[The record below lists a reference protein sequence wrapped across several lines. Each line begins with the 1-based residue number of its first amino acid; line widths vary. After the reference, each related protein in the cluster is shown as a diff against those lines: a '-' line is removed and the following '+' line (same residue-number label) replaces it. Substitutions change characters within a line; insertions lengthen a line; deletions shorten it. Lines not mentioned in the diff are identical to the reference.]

1 MIADVLEDVVRFLIE
16 DGIRAVGI
24 GVLKIVTFGRYRSAG
39 QSTWLVEGGVGL
51 AMIAA
56 ALVAIARWV
65 W

>member
-1 MIADVLEDVVRFLIE
+1 MIADVLEDVVRILIE

-24 GVLKIVTFGRYRSAG
+24 VVLKIVTFGRYRSEG

-51 AMIAA
+51 LVIAA
-56 ALVAIARWV
+56 ILAAVLRWM